1 MWGTGVLCCANELI
15 KCCCGFCLVQGA
27 NAKFK
32 LRLVGLSRVLR
43 VVPQTVLNEAQ
54 VTIIVEDASGI
65 DYEKGQTLSFK
76 VCLWIINCVWECVHI
91 YFTTAVKWQNYTI
104 RFSSASLVFVVLQSC
119 FGVSVI
125 KLHGSVRL
133 SSQLLAVEIDT
144 PERFSATADIVI
156 NLLDTNDNVPKF
168 TSEYYIARIPE
179 NSPGG
184 SSVVSVTVS

>member
-1 MWGTGVLCCANELI
+1 MASV
-15 KCCCGFCLVQGA
+15 FVQGA

-32 LRLVGLSRVLR
+32 LVLVGPSRVLR

-65 DYEKGQTLSFK
+65 DYEKGPTLSFK
-76 VCLWIINCVWECVHI
+76 VCLWITNWVSF
-91 YFTTAVKWQNYTI
+91 YFTSAVKWQKYT
-104 RFSSASLVFVVLQSC
+104 FFFVVLLQSC
-119 FGVSVI
+119 CGISII
-125 KLHGSVRL
+125 KLHCRVHL
-133 SSQLLAVEIDT
+133 SCSQLLAVEIDT

-156 NLLDTNDNVPKF
+156 NLLDTNDNCPEF

-184 SSVVSVTVS
+184 SSVVSVTVSYSELNWAKLNPTEEII

>member
-1 MWGTGVLCCANELI
+1 MCESVFTFTSL
-15 KCCCGFCLVQGA
+15 Q
-27 NAKFK
+27 
-32 LRLVGLSRVLR
+32 LS
-43 VVPQTVLNEAQ
+43 N
-54 VTIIVEDASGI
+54 D
-65 DYEKGQTLSFK
+65 
-76 VCLWIINCVWECVHI
+76 
-91 YFTTAVKWQNYTI
+91 YTI

>member
-1 MWGTGVLCCANELI
+1 M
-15 KCCCGFCLVQGA
+15 QGA

-65 DYEKGQTLSFK
+65 DYEKGPTLSFK
-76 VCLWIINCVWECVHI
+76 VCLWLTNYLWEYVH
-91 YFTTAVKWQNYTI
+91 
-104 RFSSASLVFVVLQSC
+104 SC
-119 FGVSVI
+119 FTRTCQITKLHKFLFSICYGVPVI
-125 KLHGSVRL
+125 KLHCSFL

-179 NSPGG
+179 NSAGG
-184 SSVVSVTVS
+184 SSVATVTVS

>member
-1 MWGTGVLCCANELI
+1 MFTFTLLQLSNDKSI
-15 KCCCGFCLVQGA
+15 LV
-27 NAKFK
+27 
-32 LRLVGLSRVLR
+32 
-43 VVPQTVLNEAQ
+43 
-54 VTIIVEDASGI
+54 
-65 DYEKGQTLSFK
+65 
-76 VCLWIINCVWECVHI
+76 C
-91 YFTTAVKWQNYTI
+91 
-104 RFSSASLVFVVLQSC
+104 FSIASLVFVVLQSC
-119 FGVSVI
+119 CGVSVI
-125 KLHGSVRL
+125 KLHYSVHL